1 MQKLSYG
8 FDVNSTKYTSHRAT
22 LLGNPREDVIV
33 GTLSTLEQVIPKKL
47 KEVVFC
53 IPMSIPTLA
62 NR

>member
-33 GTLSTLEQVIPKKL
+33 EYSGTGDSKKTEGSRFLYPHVYPHPGQQV
-47 KEVVFC
+47 
-53 IPMSIPTLA
+53 
-62 NR
+62 N